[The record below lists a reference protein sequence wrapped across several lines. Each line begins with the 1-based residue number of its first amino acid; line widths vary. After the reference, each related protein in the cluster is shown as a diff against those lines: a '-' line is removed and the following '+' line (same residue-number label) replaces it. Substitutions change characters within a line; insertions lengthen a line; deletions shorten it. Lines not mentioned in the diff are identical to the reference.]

1 MEVEGS
7 DAAAALASP
16 GPGPLPA
23 TAHGTQALIAGAG
36 SEYVRR
42 LLCVSEPGE
51 AIESVQRRGALRDP
65 ASEPLVGLLD
75 HMGQS
80 RAEVR
85 TRVERP
91 SVEGTAGA
99 TRRLSD
105 THRRSGVPRDDDL
118 RA

>member
-16 GPGPLPA
+16 GPLAPRETQELA
-23 TAHGTQALIAGAG
+23 RTQALIAGAG

-42 LLCVSEPGE
+42 VLCVSEPGE

-65 ASEPLVGLLD
+65 ACEPLVGLLD

-85 TRVERP
+85 SGVN
-91 SVEGTAGA
+91 TAGQ
-99 TRRLSD
+99 
-105 THRRSGVPRDDDL
+105 P
-118 RA
+118 